1 MIRMGA
7 KKPCLELFP
16 TLDQGPS
23 VGNMSVGKKSGY
35 LVDDFAM
42 DWKNCWVSNFS
53 AEFSFPV
60 LQVPSF
66 WDEKVTEIDYL

>member
-1 MIRMGA
+1 M
-7 KKPCLELFP
+7 
-16 TLDQGPS
+16 S
-23 VGNMSVGKKSGY
+23 VGNKSGY

-66 WDEKVTEIDYL
+66 WEEKVTEIDYL